1 MFCSP
6 ACIHQLVCAVPNAWG
21 NRQGH
26 CITCA
31 GLCCA
36 LLPRLHGGCPGR
48 RLVCNTGY
56 IKKNKKSDCRFLC
69 GVPIPSAYLLLQDGV
84 LSPSFFW
91 VYLSK
96 KIRVN
101 KFYLDVP
108 AKISVLF
115 REAPYKDR
123 IIFNLP
129 CKVLATWWT
138 GRERAT
144 TRSALS
150 KFPPGISQSLKH
162 WPGIPVPAVTCSIRL
177 APR

>member
-6 ACIHQLVCAVPNAWG
+6 GCIHQLVCAVPNAWS
-21 NRQGH
+21 NRQRH

-36 LLPRLHGGCPGR
+36 PLPRPHGGCPGR

-56 IKKNKKSDCRFLC
+56 IKKISDCRFLC
-69 GVPIPSAYLLLQDGV
+69 GLPIHSAYLLLWNGV
-84 LSPSFFW
+84 LSPSSFW
-91 VYLSK
+91 MYSPK

-108 AKISVLF
+108 AKIRVLF

-123 IIFNLP
+123 IIFSLP
-129 CKVLATWWT
+129 HKVLAT
-138 GRERAT
+138 
-144 TRSALS
+144 
-150 KFPPGISQSLKH
+150 
-162 WPGIPVPAVTCSIRL
+162 
-177 APR
+177 